1 MTTSVAAP
9 PLVSVVLCTWNRASL
24 LEGALEA
31 LVAQVDPPP
40 YEILVVDN
48 ASTDETREVVERFSQ
63 YQRLRYVYEATQ
75 GLSFARNTGV
85 RMTTGA
91 AVAFTDDDIRV
102 PPRWLRCMAAALD
115 RYPDAACMGGP
126 VMPEWTR
133 PAPSWLTE
141 DRWTA
146 LGVHNYSAE
155 PFTVDASRPVCLIGA
170 NLVIRREALETVGPF
185 DPAVQ
190 RVGNGVGSTEDHEY
204 HVRLW
209 DAGLHGVYDPA
220 LRVSAV
226 ITDDRLA
233 KRYHRRWHFGHG
245 RHVARM
251 RLADMERTRHRLF
264 GVPAHVIR
272 QAATDLVAGLAGVLT
287 RDQARA
293 FERELRLWFA
303 AGFIRERLG

>member
-1 MTTSVAAP
+1 
-9 PLVSVVLCTWNRASL
+9 
-24 LEGALEA
+24 
-31 LVAQVDPPP
+31 
-40 YEILVVDN
+40 
-48 ASTDETREVVERFSQ
+48 
-63 YQRLRYVYEATQ
+63 
-75 GLSFARNTGV
+75 
-85 RMTTGA
+85 
-91 AVAFTDDDIRV
+91 
-102 PPRWLRCMAAALD
+102 
-115 RYPDAACMGGP
+115 
-126 VMPEWTR
+126 MPEWTR

-146 LGVHNYSAE
+146 LGVQNYSAE